1 MSGAGARR
9 QGALPA
15 ATTPDTHVDLD
26 PLPTPPVV
34 QTNRLSH
41 RFGRTWALRE
51 VDLEIGEG
59 SLYALLGPNGAGK
72 TTLLKVLMGLLHP
85 TRGDAHLRGR
95 PIGSLSTRERA
106 RIAYVAEGQDLP
118 GWMTLRQLVAYVAP
132 MYERWDAGLA
142 RHLEDR
148 FRLPADRKIRRMS
161 RGEQMKTALLA
172 ALAARPEI
180 LIMDE
185 PFTGMDALVKDEI
198 VYGLLELAQ
207 SGDWT
212 VLLCSHDIGELENL
226 ADQVG
231 FLDRGRLILSEP
243 LEVLRGRFRR
253 VEVQLGTGALTE
265 MNGLP
270 PTWLS
275 PQRAG
280 NRVSF
285 VTCDHGVIGW
295 EDDVRVNLP
304 GAGRVEVSG
313 ASLRE
318 VFVAL
323 AAEGMGGRDWETTGG
338 LR

>member
-1 MSGAGARR
+1 MSGAEASRGV
-9 QGALPA
+9 ALPA
-15 ATTPDTHVDLD
+15 TAAETHFELE
-26 PLPTPPVV
+26 PLPSPSVV
-34 QTNRLSH
+34 QTTGLSH
-41 RFGRTWALRE
+41 RFGRTWALKD

-72 TTLLKVLMGLLHP
+72 TTLLKILMGLLHP
-85 TRGDAHLRGR
+85 TRGEARLRGR
-95 PIGSLSTRERA
+95 SIGTLSVRDRA
-106 RIAYVAEGQDLP
+106 RIGYVAEGQELP
-118 GWMTLRQLVAYVAP
+118 GWMTLRQLTAYLAP
-132 MYERWDAGLA
+132 LYERWDQGLA

-148 FRLPADRKIRRMS
+148 FRLPADRRIRRMS

-172 ALAARPEI
+172 VLAARPEI

-207 SGDWT
+207 TGDWT

-226 ADQVG
+226 ADWVG

-243 LEVLRGRFRR
+243 LDVLRGRFRN
-253 VEVQLGTGALTE
+253 VEVTLGSGALTE

-285 VTCDHGVIGW
+285 VTCDHGVAGW
-295 EDDVRVNLP
+295 EEDVRVNLP

-313 ASLRE
+313 ASLRQ

-323 AAEGMGGRDWETTGG
+323 AAEGMGGRDWESTGG
-338 LR
+338 L